1 MLKLEFENYIAD
13 IKYEEKKMEELME
26 QENKSPAVLFYTSDF
41 LTTTRTM
48 NYSEIGMFITL
59 LCLQHQNGHLSELDM
74 LNICG
79 KHIERVFDLFVKDLD
94 GKYYNIKFED
104 ECLKRKK
111 YVESRRANRT
121 KRTYVKHME
130 NENVNEN
137 INEYVNENKYSNSL
151 KETLMSWLEYKLQ
164 RNESYRELGFK
175 SLLTQIKNKISKFG
189 EEKVIDIIQL
199 SMSSNYKGIIWDK
212 IQNDV
217 QYKSKSNYDLGQEV
231 LKELREN

>member
-1 MLKLEFENYIAD
+1 MKDNYDWYIAD
-13 IKYEEKKMEELME
+13 IKYDKKKMEELME

-79 KHIERVFDLFVKDLD
+79 KYTERVFDLFIKDLD
-94 GKYYNIKFED
+94 GKYYNVKFED

-111 YVESRRANRT
+111 YVESRRSNRT

-130 NENVNEN
+130 M
-137 INEYVNENKYSNSL
+137 K
-151 KETLMSWLEYKLQ
+151 M
-164 RNESYRELGFK
+164 
-175 SLLTQIKNKISKFG
+175 
-189 EEKVIDIIQL
+189 
-199 SMSSNYKGIIWDK
+199 
-212 IQNDV
+212 
-217 QYKSKSNYDLGQEV
+217 
-231 LKELREN
+231 

>member
-1 MLKLEFENYIAD
+1 MKKDYDWYIAD
-13 IKYEEKKMEELME
+13 IRYEEKKMEELME
-26 QENKSPAVLFYTSDF
+26 DTNKSPAILFYTSDF
-41 LTTTRTM
+41 LTITRTM

-79 KHIERVFDLFVKDLD
+79 KYSERVFNLFTKDLE
-94 GKYYNIKFED
+94 GKYYNVKFED

-111 YVESRRANRT
+111 YVESRRSNRT

-175 SLLTQIKNKISKFG
+175 SLLTQIKNKISRFG
-189 EEKVIDIIQL
+189 EEKVIDVIQL

-212 IQNDV
+212 IQNDT
-217 QYKSKSNYDLGQEV
+217 QNRQKSNFDLGQEV
-231 LKELREN
+231 LKELRES